1 MLTIGLLLGLSF
13 VVSLLALGF
22 LIWAMSARQLRLEQE
37 QAYAIF
43 TPGEAGHADDAS
55 IPGPDPQSRAPDG
68 GATAHHFDT
77 LRGGIDRVSRS
88 PVLALVASG
97 LFWLVLGSIFG
108 LMASMKLHM
117 PDWLVGDAAL
127 TFGRVRTLHLNMVAY
142 GWLSMTGI
150 GVVIWMTGRMFHT
163 ALRMP
168 RLVLAGTVLW
178 NIMVA
183 AGGLAIASGW
193 TDGEEW
199 LEIPWQLDI
208 GLAIAGAMF
217 AIPLVATAAKRNV
230 HHIYVSG
237 WYFMAALCWFPV
249 LFIVANL
256 PWYHAGAQEA
266 TVNWWFAH
274 NVLGLWLTP
283 LGVGSAYYLI
293 SKIIGKPIFS
303 YGLSLIGFWGLALF
317 YSQVGIHHL
326 IGGPVPTWVVTLSIV
341 HSVMMFVPVI
351 AVAINQHVTVGRNLW
366 ALKESV
372 PLRFVSFGALMYTFA
387 SFQGSLQAVRSINSV
402 THFTHYTVAH
412 AHLGAY
418 GFVSLVLMGAVY
430 YMMPRITGR
439 DWPWP
444 RMLNVHFWLVVIGFA
459 IYLIALSIGGWL
471 QGKAM
476 LDLTLD
482 FAYSVRVTIPYLQ
495 LRTLGGA
502 LMVAGH
508 FLFVAHFIALFLKR
522 LPASAMPAGPRDT
535 VPATNA

>member
-237 WYFMAALCWFPV
+237 WYFMAALTDTPV
-249 LFIVANL
+249 LFIVANNRSYFNDEVHQERVARERGR
-256 PWYHAGAQEA
+256 PVENKWIGQKIDPVVDNAAIARAQGFEA
-266 TVNWWFAH
+266 F
-274 NVLGLWLTP
+274 GP
-283 LGVGSAYYLI
+283 LEGEAAVRAALATARTSA
-293 SKIIGKPIFS
+293 
-303 YGLSLIGFWGLALF
+303 
-317 YSQVGIHHL
+317 
-326 IGGPVPTWVVTLSIV
+326 
-341 HSVMMFVPVI
+341 
-351 AVAINQHVTVGRNLW
+351 LW
-366 ALKESV
+366 AFSC
-372 PLRFVSFGALMYTFA
+372 
-387 SFQGSLQAVRSINSV
+387 
-402 THFTHYTVAH
+402 
-412 AHLGAY
+412 
-418 GFVSLVLMGAVY
+418 
-430 YMMPRITGR
+430 
-439 DWPWP
+439 
-444 RMLNVHFWLVVIGFA
+444 
-459 IYLIALSIGGWL
+459 
-471 QGKAM
+471 
-476 LDLTLD
+476 
-482 FAYSVRVTIPYLQ
+482 
-495 LRTLGGA
+495 
-502 LMVAGH
+502 
-508 FLFVAHFIALFLKR
+508 
-522 LPASAMPAGPRDT
+522 
-535 VPATNA
+535 